1 MKMHIRHRFDC
12 SAQHL
17 WDLVLDA
24 DYQAAVDAQSGL
36 SRELLSE
43 RKTAR
48 ELTRKIRFTPDKM
61 LPPAMAR
68 AVGRDKLTYVQEQRW
83 KLDELKMFWT
93 VVPDVM
99 GDRVR
104 SKGDFLLR
112 AVGAEQVER
121 IVSGEITAS
130 IPLMGS
136 RVEKLV
142 IADIEKG
149 YERTA
154 ELTREWL
161 LKPFSKV

>member
-12 SAQHL
+12 SAQRL
-17 WDLVLDA
+17 WDLVLDQA
-24 DYQAAVDAQSGL
+24 YQDAVDSNSGL

-43 RKTAR
+43 RKSAK
-48 ELTRKIRFTPDKM
+48 ELIRKIRFTPDKT

-68 AVGRDKLTYVQEQRW
+68 AVGKDKMSYVQDQRW
-83 KLDELKMFWT
+83 KLDEHKMFWT

-99 GDRVR
+99 GERVR
-104 SKGDFLLR
+104 SKGEFQLR
-112 AVGAEQVER
+112 ALGPEQVER
-121 IVSGEITAS
+121 IVTGEITAS

-142 IADIEKG
+142 VADIEKG

-154 ELTREWL
+154 ELTRTWL
-161 LKPFSKV
+161 LEHP

>member
-1 MKMHIRHRFDC
+1 MKMHISHRFDC
-12 SAQHL
+12 SAQRL

-24 DYQAAVDAQSGL
+24 DYQAAVDTQSGL
-36 SRELLSE
+36 SRELISE
-43 RKTAR
+43 RKSAR
-48 ELTRKIRFTPDKM
+48 ELIRKIRFTPDKT

-68 AVGRDKLTYVQEQRW
+68 AVGRDKMSYVQEQRW
-83 KLDELKMFWT
+83 KLSELKMFWT

-104 SKGDFLLR
+104 SKGDFQLR

-130 IPLMGS
+130 IPLMGG
-136 RVEKLV
+136 RVEKMV
-142 IADIEKG
+142 VADIEKG

-154 ELTREWL
+154 ELTRSWL
-161 LKPFSKV
+161 LKHS

>member
-1 MKMHIRHRFDC
+1 MKMQIRHRFDC
-12 SAQHL
+12 SAQRL
-17 WDLVLDA
+17 WDLVLDEA
-24 DYQAAVDAQSGL
+24 YQDAVDSNSGL

-48 ELTRKIRFTPDKM
+48 ELVRKIRFTPDKT

-68 AVGRDKLTYVQEQRW
+68 AVGKDKMSYVQDQRW

-104 SKGDFLLR
+104 SKGDFQLR
-112 AVGAEQVER
+112 ALGAEQVER
-121 IVSGEITAS
+121 IVTGEITAS
-130 IPLMGS
+130 IPLMGA
-136 RVEKLV
+136 RVEKMV
-142 IADIEKG
+142 VADIEKG

-154 ELTREWL
+154 ELTRQWL
-161 LKPFSKV
+161 LEHP